1 MGYTIA
7 EASGARASAVRSP
20 FPRRALPPGWLLAP
34 LLLLVLLLAACS
46 GGNQAVNGPP
56 PTEDPASQ
64 PADQLTGAGP
74 SGVTTGPTI
83 QGVLWSDSDG
93 NGVFSL
99 GDSVVGNAT
108 VVLEFEGG
116 ESFTVSTDEVGQYRI
131 TGLEPGASFTLR
143 HLLPFGAA
151 PLSAQAAARNSAPV
165 EQIVKHHVWQ

>member
-7 EASGARASAVRSP
+7 EASGARESAVRSP

-46 GGNQAVNGPP
+46 GGNHAVNGPP
-56 PTEDPASQ
+56 PTEDPASP
-64 PADQLTGAGP
+64 PAGQLTGAGP

-93 NGVFSL
+93 NGVFGL

-108 VVLEFEGG
+108 VVLEFDGG
-116 ESFTVSTDEVGQYRI
+116 ESVTVSTDEVGQYRI
-131 TGLEPGASFTLR
+131 TGLEPGASFKLR
-143 HLLPFGAA
+143 HSLPLAAA
-151 PLSAQAAARNSAPV
+151 PLGARSIHQSSAPV